1 MNFYRTLSDTQ
12 LTDLL
17 KSGDR
22 AAFTQIYERYWK
34 LLLRSAFQATGDRE
48 ESMDICQSLFV
59 WLWENHA
66 TLQIATSLKGYL
78 MTAVKYKIANLIRQG
93 KYAVTSIENLQEIHA
108 PLYAEM
114 SVEIKELKS
123 LIDQLINELPERC
136 REVFLLSRDEQLSHR
151 QIADQLGLSE
161 RTVDAHISTALR
173 KLKEPLGRLASIF
186 LLF

>member
-1 MNFYRTLSDTQ
+1 MNSLRSLSDAE

-17 KSGDR
+17 RSGDR

-48 ESMDICQSLFV
+48 ESMDICQTLFL
-59 WLWENHA
+59 WLWENHT
-66 TLQIATSLKGYL
+66 TLHIATSLKGYL
-78 MTAVKYKIANLIRQG
+78 LTAVKYKIANLIRQG
-93 KYAVTSIENLQEIHA
+93 KYQVTSIDSLQEADA

-114 SVEIKELKS
+114 AIEIKELKN

-151 QIADQLGLSE
+151 QIADQLGVSE